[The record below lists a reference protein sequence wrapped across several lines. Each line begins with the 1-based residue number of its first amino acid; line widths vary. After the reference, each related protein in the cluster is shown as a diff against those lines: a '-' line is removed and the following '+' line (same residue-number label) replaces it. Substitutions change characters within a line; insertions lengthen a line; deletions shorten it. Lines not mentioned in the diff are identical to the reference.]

1 MELTKHPAF
10 TVLIL
15 EDDPDGEAILDI
27 AEEWYTQ
34 GVLDG
39 FAVVTP
45 GWVNTEGP
53 GPATV
58 STHLVGGNEPSDL
71 MTFLGS
77 RPLGLVRLV
86 VLNLLSHED
95 ASSDLLV
102 RACDEVA
109 TLIKRAMPLAIDE
122 NGLTTGVRL
131 LRVNLM
137 VPESNVALQR
147 RELIQP
153 GWEINAVVSPEDRPD
168 LDRMNVFVRSGVNLA
183 GHALGAAATVGG
195 LWSGM
200 GKAAFDELEVDS
212 SYGGHEV
219 RVIRCQAKLILGDDR
234 VEQLASEAITRITG
248 TQDGAVRFLQWGY
261 ETDRP
266 DHLVTSTLGR
276 LIELPEWKVE
286 QREHDPLLRAEI
298 PLGTVVRDWFRF
310 QAALPP
316 IAVGLLG
323 GKAIDTFERGVTG
336 ALVGA
341 DAGVIGRIDPVT
353 PEEAGK
359 AAEMRLHELAA
370 SLAPL
375 RLEEQASSWGQTSPG
390 AWRRVRDL
398 AMGLV
403 DGSDLPD
410 PFVRQYKAELVE
422 VLAPSWVVAPPQQP
436 AAPQSN
442 HTTEAIGSPDS
453 AADAQAPDRLL
464 AEPEAD
470 ADASRTLHTGDHVSS
485 DDHEAVWV
493 AGARPGLLDRL
504 AAHVLAATDR
514 ETKAAQTASDDI
526 AKYAS
531 APSTKSL
538 ERARTLCFVGWI
550 VAFVILGLVALGLWV
565 TTNDGHAFT
574 ESKVWTRALSGV
586 LLAAVVFLIGGHF
599 YYRALRHYEWQVR
612 QRMHALRIATD
623 EYVAARQQQKR
634 WNIMGRG
641 LSDWMAILSELLHT
655 PLSAQL
661 GLESPSAPEL
671 RGVPAAVAV
680 AVARE
685 RVDATHA
692 DLGRGA
698 AEALCTQGWIRQE
711 FARMLAAS
719 PSNNREAGAVS
730 GDLPADLDLGLRQY
744 GPRNELVRVA
754 SSDVVKKTATEAAL
768 RKIQHLAIE
777 GRVQVPDLTVVRTG
791 PYSSGQ
797 VEDHVGFFASTL
809 PLRAPFAGEI
819 FSEQAQVQGLQ
830 MPELRA
836 LSLPPGVKGRDDAD
850 TTIERSGLSLMTR
863 VDVSATLRLDD
874 VSLFVLRAKREQST
888 QPTSVD
894 DFN

>member
-1 MELTKHPAF
+1 
-10 TVLIL
+10 
-15 EDDPDGEAILDI
+15 
-27 AEEWYTQ
+27 
-34 GVLDG
+34 
-39 FAVVTP
+39 
-45 GWVNTEGP
+45 
-53 GPATV
+53 
-58 STHLVGGNEPSDL
+58 
-71 MTFLGS
+71 
-77 RPLGLVRLV
+77 
-86 VLNLLSHED
+86 
-95 ASSDLLV
+95 
-102 RACDEVA
+102 
-109 TLIKRAMPLAIDE
+109 
-122 NGLTTGVRL
+122 
-131 LRVNLM
+131 
-137 VPESNVALQR
+137 
-147 RELIQP
+147 
-153 GWEINAVVSPEDRPD
+153 
-168 LDRMNVFVRSGVNLA
+168 
-183 GHALGAAATVGG
+183 
-195 LWSGM
+195 
-200 GKAAFDELEVDS
+200 
-212 SYGGHEV
+212 
-219 RVIRCQAKLILGDDR
+219 
-234 VEQLASEAITRITG
+234 
-248 TQDGAVRFLQWGY
+248 
-261 ETDRP
+261 
-266 DHLVTSTLGR
+266 
-276 LIELPEWKVE
+276 
-286 QREHDPLLRAEI
+286 
-298 PLGTVVRDWFRF
+298 
-310 QAALPP
+310 
-316 IAVGLLG
+316 
-323 GKAIDTFERGVTG
+323 
-336 ALVGA
+336 
-341 DAGVIGRIDPVT
+341 
-353 PEEAGK
+353 
-359 AAEMRLHELAA
+359 
-370 SLAPL
+370 
-375 RLEEQASSWGQTSPG
+375 
-390 AWRRVRDL
+390 
-398 AMGLV
+398 
-403 DGSDLPD
+403 
-410 PFVRQYKAELVE
+410 
-422 VLAPSWVVAPPQQP
+422 
-436 AAPQSN
+436 
-442 HTTEAIGSPDS
+442 
-453 AADAQAPDRLL
+453 
-464 AEPEAD
+464 
-470 ADASRTLHTGDHVSS
+470 
-485 DDHEAVWV
+485 
-493 AGARPGLLDRL
+493 
-504 AAHVLAATDR
+504 LAATDR